1 MVPFDPSAVRYRAMQ
16 PLHGGLAFDPGSL
29 SPLARQAR
37 KGDLAGLDAAAR
49 GFESLLLG
57 QMLKQMREVSFGDGL
72 FDSEHSK
79 LYREMLDQQFAQSL
93 SEGQGLGIR
102 EALMRQLGP
111 TVGGASASGAES
123 ERAPERTMVM
133 PERNPWLGGAR
144 RPAAEAQAA
153 SAGSGVASQTPAPP
167 SRWPPANPGEF
178 VAVLRPHAEQAAA
191 RLGVDPDLLL
201 AQSALESGW
210 GRHVPRREDGAS
222 SFNLFGIKAHG
233 GWEGER
239 VAVGTLEYHQGVA
252 RRERAEFRAYASPA
266 ESFNDYVDF
275 LERNPRYREALTQ
288 RDSAGFI
295 RGLQRAGYAT
305 DPNYAAKVLDIHQ
318 RLLALR
324 TQTLADAQ
332 VSGAGVDTF
341 NKPT

>member
-1 MVPFDPSAVRYRAMQ
+1 MQ
-16 PLHGGLAFDPGSL
+16 PLNGGLAFDPSSL
-29 SPLARQAR
+29 SPVARQAR
-37 KGDLAGLDAAAR
+37 KGDLAGLEAAAR

-57 QMLKQMREVSFGDGL
+57 QMVKQMREVSFGDGL

-79 LYREMLDQQFAQSL
+79 LYREMLDQQLAQSL

-111 TVGGASASGAES
+111 TVGGASASGAD
-123 ERAPERTMVM
+123 PERSPERLMVM
-133 PERNPWLGGAR
+133 PERNPWLGRAR
-144 RPAAEAQAA
+144 PSAEVQAA
-153 SAGSGVASQTPAPP
+153 KSDSVAESASGASETSTVSTRSPAPP
-167 SRWPPANPGEF
+167 SRWPPANPEEF

-233 GWEGER
+233 GWEGDR
-239 VAVGTLEYHQGVA
+239 VAVGTLEYRQGVA

-266 ESFNDYVDF
+266 DSFNDYVDF

-288 RDSAGFI
+288 RDSADFI

-318 RLLALR
+318 RLRGIGA
-324 TQTLADAQ
+324 QAEASAQ
-332 VSGAGVDTF
+332 VLGVGVDTS
-341 NKPT
+341 NKAT